1 MDCVQNLGLV
11 LENIKT
17 YFDEIMSEV
26 VDRIELIIN
35 RGALAGSCVAA
46 INRSL

>member
-1 MDCVQNLGLV
+1 MDSVRNLGLV

-17 YFDEIMSEV
+17 HFEEIMSEV

-35 RGALAGSCVAA
+35 REALAGSCVTA
-46 INRSL
+46 INCSL

>member
-26 VDRIELIIN
+26 VDRIELIIKQ
-35 RGALAGSCVAA
+35 RGVGRFLCCG
-46 INRSL
+46 N